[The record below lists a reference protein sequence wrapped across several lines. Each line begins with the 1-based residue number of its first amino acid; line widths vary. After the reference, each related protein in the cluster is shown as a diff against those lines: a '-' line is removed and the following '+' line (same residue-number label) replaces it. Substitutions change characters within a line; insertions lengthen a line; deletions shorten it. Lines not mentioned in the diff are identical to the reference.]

1 MAKKRG
7 KTRSNGSNKRRTT
20 RRRDPLSQS
29 NLTKNARKHGGVGVL
44 L

>member
-7 KTRSNGSNKRRTT
+7 KTKNSRSKRKVTK
-20 RRRDPLSQS
+20 RRDPLSQS
-29 NLTKNARKHGGVGVL
+29 NLTKNAKKHGGVGVL

>member
-7 KTRSNGSNKRRTT
+7 KTKSSRSKRKSSTK
-20 RRRDPLSQS
+20 RRDPLSQS
-29 NLTKNARKHGGVGVL
+29 NLTKNAKKHGGVGVL